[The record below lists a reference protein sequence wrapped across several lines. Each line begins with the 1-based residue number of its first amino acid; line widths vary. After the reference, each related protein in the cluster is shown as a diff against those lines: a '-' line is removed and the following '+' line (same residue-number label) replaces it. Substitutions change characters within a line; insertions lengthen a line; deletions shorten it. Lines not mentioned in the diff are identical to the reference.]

1 MASMQDRVAASIH
14 SKKGEPLNRLL
25 AVLPDSELL
34 KLQPHLQ
41 ALPLAPG
48 SVLFDADKRA
58 ERVYFL
64 DTGVASLAAALE
76 NRVAVGV
83 ATVGR
88 EGVVGAAPLL
98 LGGATTLGRARV
110 LVRGSARTV
119 EVSAFRRALGSS
131 SKLRAACETYS
142 RVLLAQVLQAVP
154 CSRLHTAEQRC
165 ARWLLMCADRA
176 DGDKFELRRECLA
189 EMLGVPQAMLEVVAR
204 KMENAGLICD
214 RQGAITVLD
223 RPGLETTACGC
234 YRILHERNEWINSRQ
249 SRRNCLFLTRC

>member
-1 MASMQDRVAASIH
+1 MASVPYRVESRMLNRVAASMH
-14 SKKGEPLNRLL
+14 SRVGEPLNRLL

-41 ALPLAPG
+41 AVRLAPG
-48 SVLFDADKRA
+48 RVLFDADQPA

-64 DTGVASLAAALE
+64 DSGVASLAATFE
-76 NRVAVGV
+76 DRVTMGV

-98 LGGATTLGRARV
+98 LGGATTIGRSRV
-110 LVRGSARTV
+110 LVPGSARTV
-119 EVSAFRRALGSS
+119 EVSAFRRALHSS
-131 SKLRAACETYS
+131 SKFRAACETYT
-142 RVLLAQVLQAVP
+142 RALLVQILQAVP
-154 CSRLHTAEQRC
+154 CSRLHTVEQRC

-189 EMLGVPQAMLEVVAR
+189 EMLGVPPSRFEVVAR
-204 KMENAGLICD
+204 KMEKAGLICE

-223 RPGLETTACGC
+223 RPGLETVTCGC
-234 YRILHERNEWINSRQ
+234 YWILNKRDG
-249 SRRNCLFLTRC
+249 

>member
-14 SKKGEPLNRLL
+14 SREGERLNRLL

-41 ALPLAPG
+41 AVPLAPG
-48 SVLFDADKRA
+48 SVLFDAD
-58 ERVYFL
+58 ERTEGVYFL
-64 DTGVASLAAALE
+64 DSGVASLAAAFE
-76 NRVAVGV
+76 RRVTVGV
-83 ATVGR
+83 ATIGR

-98 LGGATTLGRARV
+98 LGGATTIGGARV
-110 LVRGSARTV
+110 LVPGSARAV
-119 EVSAFRRALGSS
+119 EVSAFRRALRSS
-131 SKLRAACETYS
+131 SKLRAACEAYT

-176 DGDKFELRRECLA
+176 DGDQFELTREGLA
-189 EMLGVPQAMLEVVAR
+189 EMLGMPQTRFEVVAR

-223 RPGLETTACGC
+223 RPGLETAACGC
-234 YRILHERNEWINSRQ
+234 YRILHARKE
-249 SRRNCLFLTRC
+249 

>member
-14 SKKGEPLNRLL
+14 SKEGEPLNRLL
-25 AVLPDSELL
+25 AVLPDGELL
-34 KLQPHLQ
+34 KLQPDLQ
-41 ALPLAPG
+41 AVPLAPG
-48 SVLFDADKRA
+48 SVLFDADERA

-64 DTGVASLAAALE
+64 DSGVASLAAAFA
-76 NRVAVGV
+76 NRVTVGA

-98 LGGATTLGRARV
+98 LGGATTIGRSRV
-110 LVRGSARTV
+110 LVPGSARTV
-119 EVSAFRRALGSS
+119 EVSAFRRALRSS
-131 SKLRAACETYS
+131 SKFRAACETYT
-142 RVLLAQVLQAVP
+142 RALLAQILQAVP

-176 DGDKFELRRECLA
+176 DDDKFELTRECLA
-189 EMLGVPQAMLEVVAR
+189 EMLGVPQSGLEVVAR

-223 RPGLETTACGC
+223 RPGLETAACGC
-234 YRILHERNEWINSRQ
+234 YRILSERNK
-249 SRRNCLFLTRC
+249 